1 MTCLPM
7 ISETPFGALPVLASC
22 MTCLVM
28 ISETPF
34 GALPVLVFPDGKMIG
49 HSGCI
54 ARAVAHECGLVGK
67 DKKETVLADMVAETI
82 IEIREG
88 SLAPL
93 FLEKDEAKKVSYLD
107 MHETPKSFV

>member
-1 MTCLPM
+1 MLNWKKNWLEAEVRFELMGC
-7 ISETPFGALPVLASC
+7 
-22 MTCLVM
+22 
-28 ISETPF
+28 
-34 GALPVLVFPDGKMIG
+34 
-49 HSGCI
+49 SGCI

-93 FLEKDEAKKVSYLD
+93 FLEKDEAKKVSYLNIHETAKKVSYLD